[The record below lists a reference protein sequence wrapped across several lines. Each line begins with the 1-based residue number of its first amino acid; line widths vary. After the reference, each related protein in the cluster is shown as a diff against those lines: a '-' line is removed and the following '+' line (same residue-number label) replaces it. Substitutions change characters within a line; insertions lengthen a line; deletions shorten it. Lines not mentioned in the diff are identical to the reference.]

1 MVTNVMP
8 RADHPPPIEQ
18 PTQSLNLDP
27 IIPALFRT
35 IREIDLARPLK
46 AAANC
51 LDSSALANVSLV
63 SLKNAPYV
71 LAQKTQRGRSVFPQW
86 LDNGVSCRLRYL
98 EAAVTS
104 MASLVYNFVFATFFT
119 AASLVTL
126 GQIKIITNQCAKHWT
141 HTAFAAGAIAVA
153 VIGSFSPS
161 MGVYANIAGLGA
173 TSVGMA
179 RWLQGDVISKL
190 GAAYQ
195 QHKQGLKDAILEG
208 LQGNRTFFDQNFVPF
223 FTYLDAHFNAQ
234 TRTLADLSNT
244 ARGVVERWPRVNPG
258 TTETTLNLLRNA
270 LSSLRHAFSSGSVP
284 NVAPSVSPGSS

>member
-1 MVTNVMP
+1 
-8 RADHPPPIEQ
+8 
-18 PTQSLNLDP
+18 
-27 IIPALFRT
+27 
-35 IREIDLARPLK
+35 
-46 AAANC
+46 
-51 LDSSALANVSLV
+51 
-63 SLKNAPYV
+63 
-71 LAQKTQRGRSVFPQW
+71 
-86 LDNGVSCRLRYL
+86 
-98 EAAVTS
+98 
-104 MASLVYNFVFATFFT
+104 
-119 AASLVTL
+119 
-126 GQIKIITNQCAKHWT
+126 
-141 HTAFAAGAIAVA
+141 
-153 VIGSFSPS
+153 

>member
-126 GQIKIITNQCAKHWT
+126 GQIKIIPIN
-141 HTAFAAGAIAVA
+141 V
-153 VIGSFSPS
+153 PS
-161 MGVYANIAGLGA
+161 TGLILPLPQGQLP
-173 TSVGMA
+173 
-179 RWLQGDVISKL
+179 LQ
-190 GAAYQ
+190 
-195 QHKQGLKDAILEG
+195 
-208 LQGNRTFFDQNFVPF
+208 
-223 FTYLDAHFNAQ
+223 
-234 TRTLADLSNT
+234 
-244 ARGVVERWPRVNPG
+244 
-258 TTETTLNLLRNA
+258 
-270 LSSLRHAFSSGSVP
+270 
-284 NVAPSVSPGSS
+284 